1 MVALSGGPDSIFV
14 LKVLKALQ
22 ADFNFEIH
30 AYHLNHQL
38 RESADHDENFVKG
51 LCADNDIILH
61 LETTDIATTAKE
73 KGLGTEEAGRVKR
86 YGDLKKLAEE
96 IGTTTVITGHHLDDD
111 IETVLMNF
119 ERGAG
124 LNGLAGIKVRDGI
137 FFRPL
142 LNISKDEILKYL
154 DDHEIPYCIDETN
167 FIDDVS
173 RNDMRINKIPQIEKI
188 LPDFKDRAELAI
200 ANLKASRLL
209 IEGLVEYF
217 LKDADVSDNAI
228 SISISKMVELFPYTR
243 ADLYM
248 AIIKKLNPNQ
258 QDIYSYHLREID
270 QIIFS
275 DGEKR
280 TSFSGIYI
288 IKSYDNLIFTLNED
302 YACEC
307 KFELTK
313 DFDEDNLAL
322 DGDKVQGEIKFR
334 KRLPGDV
341 FETRGGRTKKLK
353 EILIDEKIPK
363 YKRDSLVI
371 ACDEAGIIYVQDLW
385 LSKRVATDD
394 HTKNTIYLRRYYE
407 QGD

>member
-22 ADFNFEIH
+22 ADFHFEIH

-61 LETTDIATTAKE
+61 LETADIATTAKE
-73 KGLGTEEAGRVKR
+73 KGFGTEEAGRIKR

-200 ANLKASRLL
+200 SNLKASRLL

-288 IKSYDNLIFTLNED
+288 IKSYDDLIFTLNED
-302 YACEC
+302 YKSEC
-307 KFELTK
+307 KFELTNSYEK
-313 DFDEDNLAL
+313 NSTPL
-322 DGDKVQGEIKFR
+322 DADKVQGQIIFR
-334 KRLPGDV
+334 KRLPGDI
-341 FETRGGRTKKLK
+341 FETRGGR
-353 EILIDEKIPK
+353 P
-363 YKRDSLVI
+363 
-371 ACDEAGIIYVQDLW
+371 
-385 LSKRVATDD
+385 
-394 HTKNTIYLRRYYE
+394 
-407 QGD
+407 

>member
-22 ADFNFEIH
+22 AEFNFEIH

-38 RESADHDENFVKG
+38 RQTADRDENFVKG

-61 LETTDIATTAKE
+61 LETANIDRLAK
-73 KGLGTEEAGRVKR
+73 KSGLGTEEAGRVKR
-86 YGDLKKLAEE
+86 YADLKGIAEE

-119 ERGAG
+119 ERAAG
-124 LNGLAGIKVRDGI
+124 LNGLAGIKVREGI

-142 LNISKDEILKYL
+142 LNIGKDEILKYL
-154 DDHEIPYCIDETN
+154 DEHEIPYCIDETN

-188 LPDFKDRAELAI
+188 LPDFKNRAELAI
-200 ANLKASRLL
+200 GNLKASRLL

-217 LKDADVSDNAI
+217 LKDADVSEDTI
-228 SISISKMVELFPYTR
+228 SISISKMLELFPYTR
-243 ADLYM
+243 ADIYM
-248 AIIKKLNPNQ
+248 AIIKKLNPKQ

-288 IKSYDNLIFTLNED
+288 IKSYDDLIFTLNED
-302 YACEC
+302 YVSEC
-307 KFELTK
+307 KFQVTK
-313 DFDEDNLAL
+313 DFDEKNLAL
-322 DGDKVQGEIKFR
+322 DADKIQGQITFR

>member
-22 ADFNFEIH
+22 ADFHFEIH

-51 LCADNDIILH
+51 LCADSDIILH
-61 LETTDIATTAKE
+61 LETADIATTAKE
-73 KGLGTEEAGRVKR
+73 KGLGTEEAGRIKR
-86 YGDLKKLAEE
+86 YADLKRIAQE

-154 DDHEIPYCIDETN
+154 YDYEIPYCIDETN

-173 RNDMRINKIPQIEKI
+173 RNDMRINKIPQLEEI

-209 IEGLVEYF
+209 IEGIVEYF

-228 SISISKMVELFPYTR
+228 SISISKMLELFPHTR

-248 AIIKKLNPNQ
+248 AIIKKLNPKQ

-288 IKSYDNLIFTLNED
+288 IKSYDDLIFTLNED
-302 YACEC
+302 YVSEC
-307 KFELTK
+307 KFQVTK
-313 DFDEDNLAL
+313 DFDEKNIAL
-322 DGDKVQGEIKFR
+322 DGDKVQGEITFR

-341 FETRGGRTKKLK
+341 FETRGGRNKKLK

>member
-22 ADFNFEIH
+22 VEFNFEIH

-61 LETTDIATTAKE
+61 LEAADIKKLARDQ
-73 KGLGTEEAGRVKR
+73 GLGTEEAGRIKR
-86 YGDLKKLAEE
+86 YGDLRKLAEE

-111 IETVLMNF
+111 IESVLMNF

-154 DDHEIPYCIDETN
+154 DDNEIPYCIDETN
-167 FIDDVS
+167 LIDDVR
-173 RNDMRINKIPQIEKI
+173 RNDMRINKIPKLEKI

-209 IEGLVEYF
+209 IEGVVEYF
-217 LKDADVSDNAI
+217 LKDADVGEDTI

-270 QIIFS
+270 QIIFG

-302 YACEC
+302 YNCEC

-313 DFDEDNLAL
+313 DFDKKNIAL
-322 DGDKVQGEIKFR
+322 DGDKIRGEITFR

-363 YKRDSLVI
+363 YKRDALVI
-371 ACDEAGIIYVQDLW
+371 ACDETGIIYVQDLW
-385 LSKRVATDD
+385 LSRRVAADD
-394 HTKNTIYLRRYYE
+394 NTINTIYLRRYYE

>member
-14 LKVLKALQ
+14 LKVLRALQ
-22 ADFNFEIH
+22 SEFNFEIH

-38 RESADHDENFVKG
+38 RQTADRDENFVKG
-51 LCADNDIILH
+51 LCADSDIILH
-61 LETTDIATTAKE
+61 LETADIGGLAKAQ
-73 KGLGTEEAGRVKR
+73 GLGTEEAGRIKR

-111 IETVLMNF
+111 IESVLMNF

-124 LNGLAGIKVRDGI
+124 LNGLAGIRSRDGI

-154 DDHEIPYCIDETN
+154 DEHEILYCIDETN

-173 RNDMRINKIPQIEKI
+173 RNDMRINKIPRLEEI

-200 ANLKASRLL
+200 GNLKASRLL
-209 IEGLVEYF
+209 IEGIVEYF
-217 LKDADVSDNAI
+217 LKDADVSHNAI
-228 SISISKMVELFPYTR
+228 SISISKMLEIFPHTR
-243 ADLYM
+243 ADFYM
-248 AIIKKLNPNQ
+248 AIIKKLNPDQ

-275 DGEKR
+275 NGEKR
-280 TSFSGIYI
+280 TNFSGIYI

-302 YACEC
+302 YDCEC

-313 DFDEDNLAL
+313 DFDEKNLAL
-322 DGDKVQGEIKFR
+322 DGDKIQGQIIFR